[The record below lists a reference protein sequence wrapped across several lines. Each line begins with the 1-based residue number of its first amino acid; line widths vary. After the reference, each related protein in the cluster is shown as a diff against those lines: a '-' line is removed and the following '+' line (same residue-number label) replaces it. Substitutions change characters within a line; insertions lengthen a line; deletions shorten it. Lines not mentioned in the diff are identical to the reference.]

1 MSANAK
7 TPVRLVTYHPTAAD
21 HVLAVCGDHKAFG
34 NWQNPK
40 QMRLGSTRLL
50 RIGMIGHCWEY
61 VFAASRSYPVMI
73 EYRYLVLTTR
83 TGAAVWEREPKRI

>member
-1 MSANAK
+1 
-7 TPVRLVTYHPTAAD
+7 
-21 HVLAVCGDHKAFG
+21 
-34 NWQNPK
+34 
-40 QMRLGSTRLL
+40 MRLGSTRLL